1 MSESQTVEERRTTDK
16 GLGGRVVSIEDR
28 LDRGDKRMGSIEKD
42 LADNTAATREV
53 LEIVTMGRSFFK
65 VAGQVGNFIK
75 WSLSGV
81 AALGAA
87 YAAWKQGGGR
97 P

>member
-1 MSESQTVEERRTTDK
+1 MSEIQDRRETDK

-28 LDRGDKRMGSIEKD
+28 LDRGDKRMGSIEGE
-42 LADNTAATREV
+42 LAANTAATKEV

-65 VAGQVGNFIK
+65 VIGHIGNLVK
-75 WSLSGV
+75 WSLGG
-81 AALGAA
+81 AAAFAAA
-87 YAAWKQGGGR
+87 YAAWKQGGGH